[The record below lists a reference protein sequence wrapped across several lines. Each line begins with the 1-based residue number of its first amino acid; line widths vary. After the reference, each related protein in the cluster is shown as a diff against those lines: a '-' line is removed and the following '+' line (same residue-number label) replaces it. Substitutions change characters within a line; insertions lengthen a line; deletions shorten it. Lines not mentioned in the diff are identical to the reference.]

1 MGGLYAHETVT
12 QIVIVTG
19 LIGGAAAWLAG
30 QAIARTWRPFWHV
43 GLYMVLL
50 GAAVRFA
57 HFALFR
63 GDLLSLPSYAVDTL
77 FLTACGL
84 IAFRMTRA
92 RQMATQYPWLYRRT
106 GPLTWR
112 ARSPAPRDEKSANP
126 PS

>member
-1 MGGLYAHETVT
+1 MDDLYAHETLT

-19 LIGGAAAWLAG
+19 LIGGSAAWLAG

-43 GLYMVLL
+43 LLYMALL

-63 GDLLSLPSYAVDTL
+63 GDLLSSASYAADTL
-77 FLTACGL
+77 FLIGCGL
-84 IAFRMTRA
+84 LAFRTTRA

-106 GPLTWR
+106 GPLTWSER
-112 ARSPAPRDEKSANP
+112 NVPGRDEKSANP